1 MASNSPSKRKRS
13 RSPNPSPVSSPD
25 NPENCSDSELSRS
38 KSRRKFDLSVDV
50 CKDYIRDHCRRSI
63 IDCKF
68 AHPHPSVTIERNKVI
83 ACADSLRNQC
93 FRGRTC
99 RYYHPPPHIQESL
112 RLAAGIQEVK
122 VEMVCR
128 DFMRGRCLRE
138 PNECRY
144 AHHSPAIDDHA
155 IVCQDFLHGK
165 CKRKSCRYSHVLAH
179 GMPQQHGA
187 PMKSPGSRLQLGD
200 DATTLPVCK
209 DFLKRNCSRD
219 SCKFAHPD
227 LCTEVIDNQVEVCRD
242 FLRGTCRRTGCR
254 FYHPLATTSTAM
266 SSGLKSLPL
275 C

>member
-122 VEMVCR
+122 VEMVC
-128 DFMRGRCLRE
+128 
-138 PNECRY
+138 
-144 AHHSPAIDDHA
+144 
-155 IVCQDFLHGK
+155 QDFLHGK

-227 LCTEVIDNQVEVCRD
+227 LCTELCFPQVIDNQVEVCRD